1 MREELITSAI
11 SFLSDPKVQSA
22 PLAKKVSFLESKG
35 MTSEEI
41 EEAMARANGKAAS
54 VPVAAAASNVPQ
66 GAMIQQPG
74 MMMQHAPPPLPPRPA
89 YDWRDIFI
97 AAVLA
102 GGVGYGVWTLA
113 KRLFGPWFQVPTQKE
128 LEEDKEKLDA
138 QFQAVENSLN
148 EIKDQTNTALTTV
161 TSQTKKVDD
170 SITNLETVL
179 KELKEGDA
187 QRDEEFKNVKVDIDA
202 LKELVPKTL
211 ERNKEAQNA
220 VLLDLQN
227 EMKSLKSLLVSRR
240 ATSSVLDQV
249 SSSTPSTP
257 TATTATTPL
266 PATATSAS
274 VASPTDGL
282 SSRLSATINNS
293 GARAGIP
300 AWQMAAS
307 QSSAN
312 NNTSTTSSS
321 AESPKAEASGSSST
335 AN

>member
-41 EEAMARANGKAAS
+41 EEAMARANGKAATVSTTTTTSS
-54 VPVAAAASNVPQ
+54 VPQS
-66 GAMIQQPG
+66 AMVQQPG

-138 QFQAVENSLN
+138 QFQAVEDSLK

-170 SITNLETVL
+170 SITSLETVL

-187 QRDEEFKNVKVDIDA
+187 QRDQEFKNVKGDIDA

-220 VLLDLQN
+220 VLVDLQN

-240 ATSSVLDQV
+240 ATSNAADQV
-249 SSSTPSTP
+249 ASVP
-257 TATTATTPL
+257 TTPAATA
-266 PATATSAS
+266 ATATPTTPTTPSA

-282 SSRLSATINNS
+282 SSRLSATINGS

-300 AWQMAAS
+300 AWQMAAA
-307 QSSAN
+307 QASAN
-312 NNTSTTSSS
+312 NTTSSS
-321 AESPKAEASGSSST
+321 SSNANAEPAAST
-335 AN
+335 DAAAN

>member
-41 EEAMARANGKAAS
+41 EEAMARANGKAATVS
-54 VPVAAAASNVPQ
+54 TTTTTSSVPQ
-66 GAMIQQPG
+66 GAMVQQPG

-128 LEEDKEKLDA
+128 LEEDKDKLDA
-138 QFQAVENSLN
+138 QFQAVEDSLK

-170 SITNLETVL
+170 SITSLETVL

-187 QRDEEFKNVKVDIDA
+187 QRDQEFKNVKGDIDA
-202 LKELVPKTL
+202 LKDLVPKTL

-220 VLLDLQN
+220 VLVDLQN

-240 ATSSVLDQV
+240 ATSNVVDQV
-249 SSSTPSTP
+249 TSAPATPAAVAAPAAPTTPS
-257 TATTATTPL
+257 A
-266 PATATSAS
+266 

-282 SSRLSATINNS
+282 SSRLSATINGG

-300 AWQMAAS
+300 AWQMAAA
-307 QSSAN
+307 QASAN
-312 NNTSTTSSS
+312 NTTSSS
-321 AESPKAEASGSSST
+321 SSNANAEPAAST
-335 AN
+335 DAAAN